1 MNNISEA
8 ERRGL
13 ELEARIDSLKRKL
26 EQDMQQPLIDI
37 ERERDELKLKVG
49 TNYSFHPVI
58 LPTNDLNGYTDKQC
72 RPGDKNCTGP
82 LVIMSEI

>member
-8 ERRGL
+8 ERKGL
-13 ELEARIDSLKRKL
+13 ELEAHIDSLKRKL

-49 TNYSFHPVI
+49 TNYSK
-58 LPTNDLNGYTDKQC
+58 TCLN
-72 RPGDKNCTGP
+72 RPLKKNT
-82 LVIMSEI
+82 